1 MKQGVIFMIELFN
14 LIKKARAKTI
24 KVKCNKVAYWK
35 SEAEGIYDFVK
46 YIEDNIDKF
55 CVDVMEVGH
64 GVDMFSEPVI
74 QSFDIVV
81 HTDTETYAYIEKNF
95 SRILDKYDKYII
107 NLNDIRLFP
116 LTKNDYSR
124 LKIH

>member
-1 MKQGVIFMIELFN
+1 MIELFN

-24 KVKCNKVAYWK
+24 KVKCEKVAYWK
-35 SEAEGIYDFVK
+35 SETEGIYDFVK

-55 CVDVMEVGH
+55 CIDVMEVGH
-64 GVDMFSEPVI
+64 GVDMFSEPII

-81 HTDTETYAYIEKNF
+81 HTDTETYTYIEKNF
-95 SRILDKYDKYII
+95 GRILDKYDKYII
-107 NLNDIRLFP
+107 NLNDVRLSS

-124 LKIH
+124 LRIH

>member
-1 MKQGVIFMIELFN
+1 MIELFN

-35 SEAEGIYDFVK
+35 SESEGIYDFVT
-46 YIEDNIDKF
+46 YIENNIDKF

-81 HTDTETYAYIEKNF
+81 HTDLETYNYIEKHFN
-95 SRILDKYDKYII
+95 RILDKYDKYII
-107 NLNDIRLFP
+107 DLSDINLLS
-116 LTKNDYSR
+116 LTANKDFSR
-124 LKIH
+124 LRIH

>member
-1 MKQGVIFMIELFN
+1 MIELFN
-14 LIKKARAKTI
+14 LIKKTRAKTI
-24 KVKCNKVAYWK
+24 KVKCEKVLYWK

-55 CVDVMEVGH
+55 CIDVMEVRH

-81 HTDTETYAYIEKNF
+81 HTDLETYNYIEKHF
-95 SRILDKYDKYII
+95 SRILNKYDKYII
-107 NLNDIRLFP
+107 DLSDITLLS
-116 LTKNDYSR
+116 LTAKKDFSR
-124 LKIH
+124 LRIH

>member
-1 MKQGVIFMIELFN
+1 MIELFN
-14 LIKKARAKTI
+14 LIKKTRAKTI
-24 KVKCNKVAYWK
+24 KVKCGKVPYWK

-55 CVDVMEVGH
+55 CIDVMEVGH

-81 HTDTETYAYIEKNF
+81 HTDLETYNYIEKHFN
-95 SRILDKYDKYII
+95 RILTKYDKYII
-107 NLNDIRLFP
+107 DLSDITLLSF
-116 LTKNDYSR
+116 TANKDFSR
-124 LKIH
+124 LRIH

>member
-1 MKQGVIFMIELFN
+1 MIELFN
-14 LIKKARAKTI
+14 LIKKTRAKTI
-24 KVKCNKVAYWK
+24 KVKCEKVSYWK

-55 CVDVMEVGH
+55 CIDVMEVGH

-81 HTDTETYAYIEKNF
+81 HTDLETYNYIEKHFN
-95 SRILDKYDKYII
+95 RILNKYDKYII
-107 NLNDIRLFP
+107 DLSEITLLSFTANKDF
-116 LTKNDYSR
+116 SR
-124 LKIH
+124 LRIH